1 MTAAMRAL
9 ALGIDGWMTVASAPI
24 PAPRPGQVLIEVK
37 VAAVNEMDVQ
47 VRAGGWK
54 AQVRTFQRA
63 GPILTGFEFAGIARS
78 DGVRVRRGQRVVG
91 YVHVLNGP
99 RCHAEFVCVA
109 ENDIAALPDGLD
121 DAGGAALVAMGLT
134 AIEVLE
140 RLKPLQAGAK
150 CLVIGAAGGVGVY
163 ATQLA
168 AHQAAEVTAV
178 CSEANADWIL
188 SQGAALVR
196 PYEAREQGRVLLQ
209 VSA

>member
-1 MTAAMRAL
+1 MFPR
-9 ALGIDGWMTVASAPI
+9 GDIDGWMTVASAPI
-24 PAPRPGQVLIEVK
+24 PVPRPGQVLIEVK

-54 AQVRTFQRA
+54 GQVRTFQRT
-63 GPILTGFEFAGIARS
+63 GPVLTGFEFVGIARS
-78 DGVRVRRGQRVVG
+78 DGVRIRRGQRVVG

-109 ENDIAALPDGLD
+109 ENDSAALPDGLD
-121 DAGGAALVAMGLT
+121 DAG
-134 AIEVLE
+134 
-140 RLKPLQAGAK
+140 
-150 CLVIGAAGGVGVY
+150 
-163 ATQLA
+163 
-168 AHQAAEVTAV
+168 
-178 CSEANADWIL
+178 WIL